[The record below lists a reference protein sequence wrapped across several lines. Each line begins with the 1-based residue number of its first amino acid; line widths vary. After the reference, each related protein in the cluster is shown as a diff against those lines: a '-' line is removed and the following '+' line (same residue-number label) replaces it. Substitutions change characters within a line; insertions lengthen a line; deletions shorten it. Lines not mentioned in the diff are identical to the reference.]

1 MSAINRIRHRDDEEG
16 GFTLIELLV
25 VVIIIGILAAIAI
38 PTFLNQRK
46 KGWESA
52 VKSDLR
58 NYAIVMETELTET
71 GSYAA
76 AFATTPP
83 VESNDVTLTVPTA
96 DAATYCLEGGP
107 RQADGCRRRLEPAT
121 RRGSGEGGLLGRA
134 SSPMSRTGEAHWRA
148 SPVLVHTSRVFD
160 RTATNEIG
168 AHRWPS
174 ALTSA
179 AARFGSPSWS
189 RAAGPARRG

>member
-1 MSAINRIRHRDDEEG
+1 MLTTAVNRIRHRADDDEG

-71 GSYAA
+71 GTYAG
-76 AFATTPP
+76 AFVATPP
-83 VESNDVTLTVPTA
+83 VESKDVTVIVPTA
-96 DAATYCLEGGP
+96 DDSTYCIEGTHAKLTAGTDVWSLQP
-107 RQADGCRRRLEPAT
+107 GGILDKVGCP
-121 RRGSGEGGLLGRA
+121 
-134 SSPMSRTGEAHWRA
+134 
-148 SPVLVHTSRVFD
+148 
-160 RTATNEIG
+160 
-168 AHRWPS
+168 
-174 ALTSA
+174 
-179 AARFGSPSWS
+179 
-189 RAAGPARRG
+189 

>member
-1 MSAINRIRHRDDEEG
+1 MFESAIKRVRQRVQNDEA

-58 NYAIVMETELTET
+58 NYAIVMETHLTET

-76 AFATTPP
+76 VGPPVLTDPVKSAGVTITNVATT
-83 VESNDVTLTVPTA
+83 DPTKDYCIEGYHA
-96 DAATYCLEGGP
+96 NNSDDKWRLRPGAGGMEKKLCSAT
-107 RQADGCRRRLEPAT
+107 
-121 RRGSGEGGLLGRA
+121 
-134 SSPMSRTGEAHWRA
+134 
-148 SPVLVHTSRVFD
+148 
-160 RTATNEIG
+160 
-168 AHRWPS
+168 
-174 ALTSA
+174 
-179 AARFGSPSWS
+179 
-189 RAAGPARRG
+189 